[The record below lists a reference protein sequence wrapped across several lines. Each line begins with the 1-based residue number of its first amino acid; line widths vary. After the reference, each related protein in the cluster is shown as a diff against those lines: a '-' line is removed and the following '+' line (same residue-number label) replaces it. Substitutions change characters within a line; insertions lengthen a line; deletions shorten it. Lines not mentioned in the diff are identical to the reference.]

1 MNTLAIDPENDYHN
15 KRVNC
20 CYSSELYSIE
30 HDAEKIALIMLKFAM
45 NRPDMLPELV
55 LDQSHT
61 ETKTYNIQQQIE
73 EFPDLCQQ
81 FMLV

>member
-20 CYSSELYSIE
+20 CYSSQLYSIE
-30 HDAEKIALIMLKFAM
+30 KEAETIAELMLKFAM
-45 NRPDMLPELV
+45 NKPDILSDSELKTG
-55 LDQSHT
+55 HE
-61 ETKTYNIQQQIE
+61 ETKNLKIQSQIV

>member
-15 KRVNC
+15 KKVNC
-20 CYSSELYSIE
+20 CYSSQLYSIE
-30 HDAEKIALIMLKFAM
+30 SEADKISEFMLKFAM
-45 NRPDMLPELV
+45 NKPDILSDSDLRT
-55 LDQSHT
+55 SHQ
-61 ETKTYNIQQQIE
+61 ETKHYKIQSQIV